1 MRMIRSRDKSGHD
14 AYYDAEYLRRLDA
27 EQGRRQLNA
36 AEVEAMIA
44 MSVARQLA
52 EDAWE
57 VLKPHAEYSGAAQR
71 LRTAIPMI
79 RNANVLMADK
89 VRGQQLLTIANNS
102 NDTTITLSA
111 QPMAGCINLDRT
123 TLMHICN
130 RATEV
135 CDLICT
141 ATREESKSCQLR
153 RALSNVPGIREA
165 ARAGSSDPGRCPYAA
180 IRLEVD
186 EDADV

>member
-1 MRMIRSRDKSGHD
+1 MKLIRSRDKSGRD

-57 VLKPHAEYSGAAQR
+57 VLKTHAECSGAAQR

-79 RNANVLMADK
+79 RNANVLMTNK
-89 VRGQQLLTIANNS
+89 VRGQQLLTTGAF
-102 NDTTITLSA
+102 
-111 QPMAGCINLDRT
+111 
-123 TLMHICN
+123 
-130 RATEV
+130 
-135 CDLICT
+135 
-141 ATREESKSCQLR
+141 EEAE
-153 RALSNVPGIREA
+153 ALFA
-165 ARAGSSDPGRCPYAA
+165 ALGNYKNAA
-180 IRLEVD
+180 EKVEDD
-186 EDADV
+186 ED